1 MTQVDTALVA
11 ELSSRL
17 RGTLVHRGSP
27 DYDDARALF
36 NAMIDRRPL
45 LIAYPVDADD
55 VAAAVVFG
63 REAGLDIAVRCGAH
77 NGPGLCSVDDGLV
90 IDLSAMR
97 GVEVD
102 PDARTARVLGGTLLG
117 EVDAATHEH
126 GLAAPF
132 GIISTTGVGGLTL
145 GGGVGHLTRKL
156 GLSIDNLLEADVV
169 LADGSQVTANEDRH
183 PDLYWALR
191 GGGGNFGVVTAFT
204 FRLSPISTVI
214 TGPMFWP
221 LEQAEEVLSW
231 YSDFLPQQPDEL
243 NGFFAFL
250 GVPPAD
256 PFPEELHLQT
266 VCAIVWCYAGSDEA
280 EAAGLLEPAR
290 KLRPILDGVGPAPF
304 PAIQSAFDGVYPHGD
319 HWYWRADYVREI
331 SPAAVQA
338 NVEHGVQLPTWKSTT
353 HIYPVDGAAG
363 RVASDATRLG
373 VPRREMG
380 AGHRRRR
387 SGPRRC
393 QRRQGV
399 GDRLLGGRAPLL
411 DGRGVREHDH
421 GGGRGSR
428 PHELRGQ
435 LRSARRDQGDLRPG
449 EPVSRQ
455 PEHPAGVVGT
465 HALHRRPAGTIASCP
480 DTSSNASTP
489 LTWTRSRPSQHGRRR
504 SASTT
509 FPRSSGSTVT
519 WSSMP
524 KVTPRSFCVYAAPS
538 EEMVREHSKQLGD
551 HFVETI
557 YEIAGDVTPDD
568 FPLTD
573 PPV

>member
-1 MTQVDTALVA
+1 MTQVDSALVA
-11 ELSSRL
+11 DLSSRL

-27 DYDDARALF
+27 DYEEARALF

-55 VAAAVVFG
+55 VAAAVDFG

-77 NGPGLCSVDDGLV
+77 NGPGFGCVDDGLV

-102 PDARTARVLGGTLLG
+102 SDARTARVLGGTLLG

-156 GLSIDNLLEADVV
+156 GLSIDNLIEADVV
-169 LADGSQVTANEDRH
+169 LADGSQVTANEDQH
-183 PDLYWALR
+183 SDLYWALR

-221 LEQAEEVLSW
+221 LEQSEEVLSW

-256 PFPEELHLQT
+256 PFPQELHLQT
-266 VCAIVWCYAGSDEA
+266 VCAVVWCYSGADEA
-280 EAAGLLEPAR
+280 EAARLLEPAR
-290 KLRPILDGVGPAPF
+290 ELRPILDGVGPAPF
-304 PAIQSAFDGVYPHGD
+304 PVIQSAFDGVYPHGD

-331 SPAAVQA
+331 PAAAVQV
-338 NVEHGVQLPTWKSTT
+338 NVEYGRQHPTWKSTT

-363 RVASDATRLG
+363 RVAADATAWAYRDARWVQVIVGVDPDPEAAGVAREWATSYWEAVHPYAMGGAYVNMIMEEGEDRVRASYGDNYGRLAAIKATYDPANLFH
-373 VPRREMG
+373 VN
-380 AGHRRRR
+380 
-387 SGPRRC
+387 
-393 QRRQGV
+393 QNI
-399 GDRLLGGRAPLL
+399 
-411 DGRGVREHDH
+411 
-421 GGGRGSR
+421 R
-428 PHELRGQ
+428 P
-435 LRSARRDQGDLRPG
+435 AAA
-449 EPVSRQ
+449 
-455 PEHPAGVVGT
+455 PAG
-465 HALHRRPAGTIASCP
+465 
-480 DTSSNASTP
+480 
-489 LTWTRSRPSQHGRRR
+489 
-504 SASTT
+504 
-509 FPRSSGSTVT
+509 
-519 WSSMP
+519 
-524 KVTPRSFCVYAAPS
+524 
-538 EEMVREHSKQLGD
+538 
-551 HFVETI
+551 
-557 YEIAGDVTPDD
+557 
-568 FPLTD
+568 
-573 PPV
+573 